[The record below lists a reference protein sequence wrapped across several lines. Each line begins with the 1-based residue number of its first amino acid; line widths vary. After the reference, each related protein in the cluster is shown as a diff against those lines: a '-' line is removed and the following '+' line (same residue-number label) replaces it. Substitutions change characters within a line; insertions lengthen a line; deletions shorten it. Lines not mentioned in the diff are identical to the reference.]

1 MCIVIISFSVD
12 DVINFKIKC
21 NFIIKPF
28 PLHDQL
34 FQGKNS
40 NISRSKRAFK
50 LKQKSFF
57 IVFKGPSVPRNL
69 HKPGSVPN
77 KHYHLSLLTA
87 VLHMLRIYNQYC

>member
-12 DVINFKIKC
+12 DVINFKIKF
-21 NFIIKPF
+21 NFIIKAF

-50 LKQKSFF
+50 LE
-57 IVFKGPSVPRNL
+57 
-69 HKPGSVPN
+69 
-77 KHYHLSLLTA
+77 
-87 VLHMLRIYNQYC
+87 